1 MLKKLGIVAL
11 MLTSMTGA
19 SFAQGRYYGDR
30 HYYQQND
37 RNWNHRERREW
48 KEREREHRRERE
60 WRERNR
66 NWREHERWERRFDDR
81 RYNHDRGRW
90 R

>member
-11 MLTSMTGA
+11 MLSGMTGA

-30 HYYQQND
+30 NYYQQND
-37 RNWNHRERREW
+37 RNWNRHERREW
-48 KEREREHRRERE
+48 KEREREERRARK

-66 NWREHERWERRFDDR
+66 EWREHERWERRFDDR
-81 RYNHDRGRW
+81 RYYYDRGRW